1 MRGGIAGAVLAVT
14 LTLAPGSFAQN
25 TPVNPLAQSGPANPL
40 SPLTPTVPQVTTAP
54 TPTVANTNTSGGGF
68 SGTDAVLIAI
78 GALVVLGGISFFIWY
93 DARRRA
99 PVRQRP
105 AEAIAGGPGGSR
117 PKPKS
122 RKLSPAEKRRRKRG
136 KAR

>member
-1 MRGGIAGAVLAVT
+1 MRGGVAGAALASA
-14 LTLAPGSFAQN
+14 LALAPGALAQN
-25 TPVNPLAQSGPANPL
+25 TPVNPLAQSGAASPL
-40 SPLTPTVPQVTTAP
+40 SPLTPTAPITTTT

-78 GALVVLGGISFFIWY
+78 GALVVRGGISFFIWY
-93 DARRRA
+93 DSRRRA
-99 PVRQRP
+99 PVRHRP